1 MPLPPLGPWANPQL
15 LAERAEKH
23 AGSEHVLFCFVVREE
38 SRLQSQDGLG
48 NSQL

>member
-1 MPLPPLGPWANPQL
+1 MPLPPLGPWANPQP

-23 AGSEHVLFCFVVREE
+23 AGSEQVLFCFVVGEE